1 MTDLVDEINC
11 KQIKILGAYGT
22 KAKGFGTSSIY
33 LNAQNI
39 IDAGNLLNGL
49 GDKCIEIEN
58 IYLTHSH
65 LDHICDIA
73 YVIDHYFNLRK
84 KSLNI
89 IGLPQTIEDIKKHFL
104 NDIIWP
110 DFSKIALDNS
120 DEMAIVYKEL
130 TLDREYKLND
140 KESIKAFKTDH
151 TVASCGYIYK
161 SDNSSIMI
169 TADTYS
175 LESAI
180 SELEKDLSIKTLI
193 VECSFSSNMEKL
205 AQESKHLTSKT
216 LFKELKKLD
225 RDDIGIYIN
234 HMKPAFIKEIKYEIE
249 QYRGKREVKLLKDGE
264 ILNF

>member
-1 MTDLVDEINC
+1 MTDLVDEIKR

-22 KAKGFGTSSIY
+22 KAKGYGTSSIY
-33 LNAQNI
+33 LNAINI

-73 YVIDHYFNLRK
+73 YVIDHYFSARK

-89 IGLPQTIEDIKKHFL
+89 IGLPKTIEDIKKHFL
-104 NDIIWP
+104 NDVIWP
-110 DFSKIALDNS
+110 DFSKIRLDNS
-120 DEMAIVYKEL
+120 SKMAIVYKEL
-130 TLDREYKLND
+130 TLGKDYKLND
-140 KESIKAFKTDH
+140 RESIRAFKTDH
-151 TVASCGYIYK
+151 TVASCGFIYK
-161 SDNSSIMI
+161 SDKSSVMI

-180 SELEKDLSIKTLI
+180 DEIKNDLSIKTLI
-193 VECSFSSNMEKL
+193 VECSFSSRMEKL

-216 LFKELKKLD
+216 LFEELKKLK
-225 RDDIGIYIN
+225 RDDIEICIN
-234 HMKPAFIKEIKYEIE
+234 HMKPSFLEEIKCEIE
-249 QYRGKREVKLLKDGE
+249 EYRGNIEVKLLKDGE
-264 ILNF
+264 IINF